1 LRAFE
6 RIPDEAE
13 FATNWPLTPSF
24 MTNKEIVRSISD
36 ELGLPQLQ
44 VKQIVQKMFSAL
56 IETLAEDGRVE
67 LRNFG
72 VFEVKVRAARSARNP
87 KTGEQMPIPAR
98 SVVTFKPGKEME
110 EQVQE
115 AAARK
120 ARLAKLANSAGEHP
134 ASTPTITPPTVPPR
148 NPDSPEG

>member
-1 LRAFE
+1 
-6 RIPDEAE
+6 
-13 FATNWPLTPSF
+13 
-24 MTNKEIVRSISD
+24 MTKKEIVRSISD
-36 ELGLPQLQ
+36 ELGLPQQQ
-44 VKQIVQKMFSAL
+44 VKLIVQKLFSEL
-56 IETLAEDGRVE
+56 IDTLAEDGRIE

-110 EQVQE
+110 EQVQQ

-120 ARLAKLANSAGEHP
+120 ERLAKLTKP
-134 ASTPTITPPTVPPR
+134 ASENPSPPQTTPPTAPEK
-148 NPDSPEG
+148 SP

>member
-1 LRAFE
+1 
-6 RIPDEAE
+6 
-13 FATNWPLTPSF
+13 
-24 MTNKEIVRSISD
+24 MTKKEIVRSISD
-36 ELGLPQLQ
+36 ELGLPQQQ
-44 VKQIVQKMFSAL
+44 VKQIVQKLFSEL
-56 IETLAEDGRVE
+56 IETLAEDGRIE

-110 EQVQE
+110 EQVQH

-120 ARLAKLANSAGEHP
+120 ERLAKLAKPGNESSPPTHP
-134 ASTPTITPPTVPPR
+134 GTPPETPEK
-148 NPDSPEG
+148 NP

>member
-1 LRAFE
+1 
-6 RIPDEAE
+6 
-13 FATNWPLTPSF
+13 
-24 MTNKEIVRSISD
+24 MTKKEIVRSISD
-36 ELGLPQLQ
+36 ELGLPQQQ
-44 VKQIVQKMFSAL
+44 VKQIVQKLFTEL
-56 IETLAEDGRVE
+56 IETLAEDGRIE

-110 EQVQE
+110 EQVEQ

-120 ARLAKLANSAGEHP
+120 ERLAKLANSGNQSLP
-134 ASTPTITPPTVPPR
+134 PTQNETPPSNSEE
-148 NPDSPEG
+148 NP

>member
-1 LRAFE
+1 
-6 RIPDEAE
+6 
-13 FATNWPLTPSF
+13 
-24 MTNKEIVRSISD
+24 MTKKEIVRSISD
-36 ELGLPQLQ
+36 ELGLPQQQ
-44 VKQIVQKMFSAL
+44 VKQIVQKLFSEL
-56 IETLAEDGRVE
+56 IETLAEDGRIE

-110 EQVQE
+110 EQVQQ

-120 ARLAKLANSAGEHP
+120 ERLAKLTNPSSENP
-134 ASTPTITPPTVPPR
+134 SPPKTTPPTAPEK
-148 NPDSPEG
+148 SP

>member
-1 LRAFE
+1 
-6 RIPDEAE
+6 
-13 FATNWPLTPSF
+13 
-24 MTNKEIVRSISD
+24 MTKKEIVRSISD
-36 ELGLPQLQ
+36 ELGLPQQQ
-44 VKQIVQKMFSAL
+44 VKLIVQKLFSEL
-56 IETLAEDGRVE
+56 IDTLAEDGRIE

-110 EQVQE
+110 EQVQQ

-120 ARLAKLANSAGEHP
+120 ERLAKLANP
-134 ASTPTITPPTVPPR
+134 ASENSAPPKTIPPTAPEK
-148 NPDSPEG
+148 SP

>member
-1 LRAFE
+1 
-6 RIPDEAE
+6 
-13 FATNWPLTPSF
+13 
-24 MTNKEIVRSISD
+24 MTKKEIVRSISD
-36 ELGLPQLQ
+36 ELGLPQQQ
-44 VKQIVQKMFSAL
+44 VKQIVQKLFSEL
-56 IETLAEDGRVE
+56 IETLAEDGRIE

-110 EQVQE
+110 EQVQQ

-120 ARLAKLANSAGEHP
+120 ERLAKLANSGKESSP
-134 ASTPTITPPTVPPR
+134 STQNETPLSNSEQAP
-148 NPDSPEG
+148 

>member
-1 LRAFE
+1 
-6 RIPDEAE
+6 
-13 FATNWPLTPSF
+13 
-24 MTNKEIVRSISD
+24 
-36 ELGLPQLQ
+36 
-44 VKQIVQKMFSAL
+44 
-56 IETLAEDGRVE
+56 LAEDGRIE

-110 EQVQE
+110 EQVQQ

-120 ARLAKLANSAGEHP
+120 ERLAKLTNPSSENP
-134 ASTPTITPPTVPPR
+134 SPPKTTPPTAPEK
-148 NPDSPEG
+148 SP